1 MHVSYFAGAGN
12 DHRHIRR
19 GAKQVWQILDTAQ
32 REPVI
37 ITRHG
42 RPAAYMISPQ
52 DMKEFQEA
60 RARSGQGR
68 SARDRATASAQAWNE
83 FDTKFGSFADE
94 HSTL

>member
-1 MHVSYFAGAGN
+1 MITVTSVEAQNKFG
-12 DHRHIRR
+12 
-19 GAKQVWQILDTAQ
+19 QLLDTAQ

-60 RARSGQGR
+60 RAQSGDQVKP
-68 SARDRATASAQAWNE
+68 ARDWATASAQAWNE
-83 FDTKFGSFADE
+83 FDAKFGSFADE